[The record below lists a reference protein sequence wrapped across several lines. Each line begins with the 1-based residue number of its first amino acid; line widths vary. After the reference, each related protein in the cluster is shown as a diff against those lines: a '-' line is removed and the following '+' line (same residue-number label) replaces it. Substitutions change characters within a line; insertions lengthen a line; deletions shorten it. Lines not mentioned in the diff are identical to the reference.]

1 MIVIRIFQPEDFQW
15 VIDIERTVFNEHDPY
30 YYMQFYETC
39 SEGFLVAEINSIVV
53 GYIVGFRVS
62 EETVRIFSFAVRSE
76 YQNRG
81 IGSALLKEVIDIFR
95 QSGVVEVLLEVRQ
108 SNIKATR
115 FYEKHGFRQIGTTE
129 KYYNNGESAYLMRLK
144 L

>member
-95 QSGVVEVLLEVRQ
+95 QSGVVEILLEVRQ
-108 SNIKATR
+108 SNIKAIR
-115 FYEKHGFRQIGTTE
+115 FYKKHGFRQIGIAE